1 MGTPFIHGMKVRFGD
16 TDPAGI
22 VYYPRF
28 FHYYHV
34 AFEELFAERAEG
46 ASKMYSHVIQERKIG
61 LPAVRVECD
70 YKHPL
75 RFGDEITVELTAD
88 RIGTKSVTLRYRVR
102 VGETLCGDGKVTA
115 ACVDMATFKTI
126 PIPDDL
132 RRLFHSVE
140 P

>member
-1 MGTPFIHGMKVRFGD
+1 MGTPFVHRMKVHFGD

-34 AFEELFAERAEG
+34 AFEELFAERADGENKSY
-46 ASKMYSHVIQERKIG
+46 AHLIQRRRVG
-61 LPAVRVECD
+61 LPAVRVECE
-70 YKHPL
+70 YKSPL
-75 RFGDEITVELTAD
+75 RFGDEIAVEITAD
-88 RIGTKSVTLRYRVR
+88 RIGTKSVTLRYKVSI
-102 VGETLCGDGKVTA
+102 GDTLCGDGKVTS
-115 ACVDMATFKTI
+115 ACVDMETFKTI

-132 RRLFHSVE
+132 RRLFESVQ

>member
-1 MGTPFIHGMKVRFGD
+1 MGTPFIHRMKVHFGD

-34 AFEELFAERAEG
+34 AFEELFAARAEEDG
-46 ASKMYSHVIQERKIG
+46 RNYAHLIQERRVG

-75 RFGDEITVELTAD
+75 RFGDEIDVEISAE
-88 RIGTKSVTLRYRVR
+88 RIGTKSVTLRYKVR
-102 VGETLCGDGKVTA
+102 IGDTLCGDGKVTS
-115 ACVDMATFKTI
+115 ACVNMDTFKTM

-132 RRLFHSVE
+132 RRLFESVQA
-140 P
+140 